1 MNIKRFALICTIPAF
16 CSGQAFAA
24 SSTYELTVKGKTCQE
39 SHGQLIEC
47 DYKIGKSLHI
57 SIAGLGQ
64 PDTGV
69 SFMRSD
75 FNGDFYATFG
85 VLHGCVII
93 KPGKKN
99 IAAGFLPTFAFI
111 SPKNG
116 KVYEGWQ
123 ECQSSY

>member
-1 MNIKRFALICTIPAF
+1 MSIKRLAFICTFASF
-16 CSGQAFAA
+16 CSSQAFAA
-24 SSTYELTVKGKTCQE
+24 PSTYEITVKGKTCQE
-39 SHGQLIEC
+39 SSGQLIEC

-75 FNGDFYATFG
+75 FDGDFYATFG
-85 VLHGCVII
+85 VMHGCVIV

-99 IAAGFLPTFAFI
+99 ITPDYLPTFAFI

-116 KVYEGWQ
+116 KVYKDWQ